1 MAIAWTE
8 DLAVGIPDID
18 KQHKELFRQI
28 NSLIEACRLGQGAE
42 AVGQVLSF
50 LENYARLHFSTEENY
65 MRKYQFPG
73 IEDHLRQHQE
83 FVANLTEVKARFDQ
97 EGPGVHIIVI
107 TNRIL
112 AGWLNTHIRRSDKVL
127 GNHIRAMMQA
137 AQ

>member
-1 MAIAWTE
+1 MTIAWTE

-18 KQHKELFRQI
+18 NQHKELFRQI
-28 NSLIEACRLGQGAE
+28 NLLIDACRLGQGAE
-42 AVGQVLSF
+42 AVGQVLAF
-50 LENYARLHFSTEENY
+50 LENYTRLHFSTEENY

-73 IEDHLRQHQE
+73 AEGHIRQHQE
-83 FVANLTEVKARFDQ
+83 FVANMTKVKERFDQ

-127 GNHIRAMMQA
+127 GAHIKAMMQA
-137 AQ
+137 Q